1 MGLNKPSLKMEL
13 FIPYHHGFTVATKSV
28 FQKFCQN
35 WISEWNCK
43 IENKYLLGTENKILV
58 DDKNV

>member
-1 MGLNKPSLKMEL
+1 MGLNKQSLKMEL

-43 IENKYLLGTENKILV
+43 IENKYL
-58 DDKNV
+58 